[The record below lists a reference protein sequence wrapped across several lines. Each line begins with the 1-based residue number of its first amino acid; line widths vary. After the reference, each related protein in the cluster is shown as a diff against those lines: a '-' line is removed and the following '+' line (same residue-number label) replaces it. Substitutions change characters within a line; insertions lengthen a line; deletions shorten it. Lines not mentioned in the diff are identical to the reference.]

1 MPEDTKT
8 VYRYAF
14 IDIPLSFLDISKLLE
29 AVLRDALHYARRFLE
44 MPPHYSRRFFETS
57 SALSLSRSMKRL
69 SSALKRY
76 PRR

>member
-44 MPPHYSRRFFETS
+44 MFP
-57 SALSLSRSMKRL
+57 SLL
-69 SSALKRY
+69 EAVL
-76 PRR
+76 